1 MNDESDGAA
10 PSTRCIIIFALI
22 VLLLQHQSHQG
33 GGGRLAAGAGDADGR
48 RGAALHGQQRVVAQR
63 DTLPACRRHE
73 GDLGRH
79 AAAEAEQVTVVEK
92 FRRMTAEN
100 QTHR

>member
-1 MNDESDGAA
+1 MLTEGAEA
-10 PSTRCIIIFALI
+10 SLALCAASI
-22 VLLLQHQSHQG
+22 RPTKVVVVVLPLEPEMPMV
-33 GGGRLAAGAGDADGR
+33 GAGLRCTVSSASLLKGIPCR
-48 RGAALHGQQRVVAQR
+48 RA
-63 DTLPACRRHE
+63 RHE